1 MVKLNLGHSGYHRH
15 KREKIMENNAH
26 RVKIYTS
33 YYANYKNIDPEYQ
46 CISISQTKPSIFIPR
61 LIKAAPHWNLI
72 NRYKLGVLTHEQFT
86 QAYMQQIH
94 NTIGPDNLRDY
105 LLQFNNDHI
114 VLMCYEKDYT
124 KCHRTIL
131 LSYIGFL
138 IPELEPV
145 GELA

>member
-1 MVKLNLGHSGYHRH
+1 
-15 KREKIMENNAH
+15 MENNAH

-46 CISISQTKPSIFIPR
+46 CISISQTKPPIFIPR
-61 LIKAAPHWNLI
+61 LSKVVPHWNLI
-72 NRYKLGVLTHEQFT
+72 NLYKLGILTYEQFA
-86 QAYMQQIH
+86 QAYMLQI
-94 NTIGPDNLRDY
+94 NQTISPNNLRDY
-105 LLQFNNDHI
+105 LLQFNNDNI

-131 LSYIGFL
+131 LSYIDFL
-138 IPELEPV
+138 IPELEPM